1 MDSSHRI
8 SLTPTVARQTQK
20 NEFGN
25 VLKNA
30 LQSAANVGG
39 ALLNAVPGG
48 GVISAAVS
56 NVTALA
62 SSGGGTAQGSMAAT
76 GITAVGG
83 GGGATGQAMATSPN
97 GVPAELNGMIGQ
109 MRAEAD
115 RSTMMQMQ
123 MQQESREYN
132 TISNVE
138 NFYSNYEVKTDEN
151 NNTEISTIN
160 TFLDGKRP
168 D

>member
-1 MDSSHRI
+1 MESSTRI
-8 SLTPTVARQTQK
+8 SLTPTVSRQTPK

-30 LQSAANVGG
+30 IQTAANVGG
-39 ALLNAVPGG
+39 SLLGSVPGV

-62 SSGGGTAQGSMAAT
+62 SRGGSAQASFAAT
-76 GITAVGG
+76 GVSSVQG
-83 GGGATGQAMATSPN
+83 GGGATAQAMATSPD
-97 GVPAELNGMIGQ
+97 GVPGELTGMIGQ

-132 TISNVE
+132 TISNVLKVRHD
-138 NFYSNYEVKTDEN
+138 SAKSAIN
-151 NNTEISTIN
+151 NI
-160 TFLDGKRP
+160 R
-168 D
+168 

>member
-1 MDSSHRI
+1 MDSSNRI

-39 ALLNAVPGG
+39 ALLNSVPGG

-62 SSGGGTAQGSMAAT
+62 SSGGSGSAQGSLAAT
-76 GITAVGG
+76 GVTSIGG
-83 GGGATGQAMATSPN
+83 GGGATGQALASSPN
-97 GVPAELNGMIGQ
+97 GVPTELNGMIGQ

-132 TISNVE
+132 TISNVLKVRHD
-138 NFYSNYEVKTDEN
+138 SAKSAIN
-151 NNTEISTIN
+151 NI
-160 TFLDGKRP
+160 R
-168 D
+168 

>member
-1 MDSSHRI
+1 MDSSNRI
-8 SLTPTVARQTQK
+8 SLTPTVARQTPK

-25 VLKNA
+25 VLKSA
-30 LQSAANVGG
+30 LQSAVNAGG
-39 ALLNAVPGG
+39 ALLNSVPGA

-62 SSGGGTAQGSMAAT
+62 GSGGSGSAQASYAAT
-76 GITAVGG
+76 GVSSVSG
-83 GGGATGQAMATSPN
+83 GGGATAQALATSPN
-97 GVPAELNGMIGQ
+97 GVPGELTGMIGQ

-132 TISNVE
+132 TISNVLKVRHD
-138 NFYSNYEVKTDEN
+138 SAKSAIN
-151 NNTEISTIN
+151 NI
-160 TFLDGKRP
+160 R
-168 D
+168 

>member
-1 MDSSHRI
+1 MDSSNRI
-8 SLTPTVARQTQK
+8 SLTPTVARQTPH

-30 LQSAANVGG
+30 LQTAANAGG
-39 ALLNAVPGG
+39 ALLNSVPGV

-56 NVTALA
+56 NVSALA
-62 SSGGGTAQGSMAAT
+62 NSGSAQASMAAT
-76 GITAVGG
+76 GVTSVNSAG
-83 GGGATGQAMATSPN
+83 GGGATAQALATSPN
-97 GVPAELNGMIGQ
+97 GTPSELSGMIGQ

-132 TISNVE
+132 TISNVLKVRHD
-138 NFYSNYEVKTDEN
+138 SAKSAIN
-151 NNTEISTIN
+151 NI
-160 TFLDGKRP
+160 R
-168 D
+168 

>member
-1 MDSSHRI
+1 MDSPNRI
-8 SLTPTVARQTQK
+8 SLTHTVARQTPH

-25 VLKNA
+25 VLKSA
-30 LQSAANVGG
+30 LQSAASTGG
-39 ALLNAVPGG
+39 ALIGALPGG
-48 GVISAAVS
+48 GIISAAVS

-62 SSGGGTAQGSMAAT
+62 SNGGSAHASMAAT
-76 GITAVGG
+76 GISTVGA

-97 GVPAELNGMIGQ
+97 GVPGELTGMIGQ

-132 TISNVE
+132 TISNVLKVRHD
-138 NFYSNYEVKTDEN
+138 SAKSAIN
-151 NNTEISTIN
+151 NI
-160 TFLDGKRP
+160 R
-168 D
+168 

>member
-1 MDSSHRI
+1 MESSNRI
-8 SLTPTVARQTQK
+8 SLTPTVARQTPK

-30 LQSAANVGG
+30 LQTAANAGG
-39 ALLNAVPGG
+39 ALLNSVPGAG
-48 GVISAAVS
+48 IISAAVS

-62 SSGGGTAQGSMAAT
+62 SSGGSAQASFAAT
-76 GITAVGG
+76 GVTAVGSG
-83 GGGATGQAMATSPN
+83 GGAMGGATGQALATSPN
-97 GVPAELNGMIGQ
+97 GVPTELTGMIGQ

-132 TISNVE
+132 TISNVLKVRHD
-138 NFYSNYEVKTDEN
+138 SAKSAIN
-151 NNTEISTIN
+151 NI
-160 TFLDGKRP
+160 R
-168 D
+168 

>member
-1 MDSSHRI
+1 MDSSNRI
-8 SLTPTVARQTQK
+8 SLTPTVARQTPK

-25 VLKNA
+25 LLKNA
-30 LQSAANVGG
+30 LQTAANAGG
-39 ALLNAVPGG
+39 ALLSAIPGG

-62 SSGGGTAQGSMAAT
+62 SSGGNTAQGSLAAT
-76 GITAVGG
+76 GVTMVGG
-83 GGGATGQAMATSPN
+83 SSAMGGATAQAMATSPN
-97 GVPAELNGMIGQ
+97 GVPGELTGMIGQ

-132 TISNVE
+132 TISNVLKVRHD
-138 NFYSNYEVKTDEN
+138 SAKSAIN
-151 NNTEISTIN
+151 NI
-160 TFLDGKRP
+160 R
-168 D
+168 

>member
-1 MDSSHRI
+1 MESSNRI
-8 SLTPTVARQTQK
+8 SLTPTVSRQTPK

-30 LQSAANVGG
+30 IQTVANVGG
-39 ALLNAVPGG
+39 SLLGSVPGV

-62 SSGGGTAQGSMAAT
+62 SKGGSAQASYAAT
-76 GITAVGG
+76 GISSVQG
-83 GGGATGQAMATSPN
+83 GGGATAQAMATSPD
-97 GVPAELNGMIGQ
+97 GVPGELTGMIGQ
-109 MRAEAD
+109 MRSEAD

-132 TISNVE
+132 TISNVLKVRHD
-138 NFYSNYEVKTDEN
+138 SAKSAIN
-151 NNTEISTIN
+151 NI
-160 TFLDGKRP
+160 R
-168 D
+168 

>member
-1 MDSSHRI
+1 MDSPNRI
-8 SLTPTVARQTQK
+8 SLTPTVARQTPK

-30 LQSAANVGG
+30 LQTAANAGG
-39 ALLNAVPGG
+39 ALLGSIPGG

-62 SSGGGTAQGSMAAT
+62 SGGSAQGALAAT
-76 GITAVGG
+76 GVTTVGG
-83 GGGATGQAMATSPN
+83 GGAMGGATAQALATSPN
-97 GVPAELNGMIGQ
+97 GVPGELTGMIGQ

-132 TISNVE
+132 TISNVLKVRHD
-138 NFYSNYEVKTDEN
+138 SAKSAIN
-151 NNTEISTIN
+151 NI
-160 TFLDGKRP
+160 R
-168 D
+168 